1 MEPLPRL
8 SFDAALGQQIIAL
21 HRWAVDEGL
30 RGVAAD
36 RLFEGLCNRLVAAG
50 VPLARAFAGGRTL
63 HPQWAGYAYF
73 WYRDSGAVAPEQRER
88 GEAYEQ
94 EIADSAFAFLIE
106 QAPAA
111 AA

>member
-1 MEPLPRL
+1 MEPLPPL
-8 SFDAALGQQIIAL
+8 SFDAALGRQIIAL

-63 HPQWAGYAYF
+63 HPQWAGYAYL
-73 WYRDSGAVAPEQRER
+73 WHRDSGAVHPSSGNAARLTSRRSPTAPLL
-88 GEAYEQ
+88 
-94 EIADSAFAFLIE
+94 S
-106 QAPAA
+106 
-111 AA
+111 